1 MPLRQPPFEVLLAN
15 RFGSLLCLCIWNIK
29 PNFLGRRPRM
39 SFDPSDPIP
48 GTRVEYIAVVAS
60 MGLYGITC
68 MQT

>member
-1 MPLRQPPFEVLLAN
+1 MPLRHPPFEVPLAN
-15 RFGSLLCLCIWNIK
+15 SFGPVLRLCI
-29 PNFLGRRPRM
+29 RRINLNVRGKRPKM

-48 GTRVEYIAVVAS
+48 GTRVEYIAVVTS